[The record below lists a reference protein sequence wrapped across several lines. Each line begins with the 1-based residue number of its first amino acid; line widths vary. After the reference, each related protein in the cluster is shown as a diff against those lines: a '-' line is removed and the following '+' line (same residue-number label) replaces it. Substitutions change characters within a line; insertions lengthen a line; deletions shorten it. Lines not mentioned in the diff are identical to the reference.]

1 MNQEADP
8 DERDSYYSLSDNV
21 TDKQQQMRNLFF
33 RDLQSVSGK
42 GKWIINIQ
50 SAVRSSRNKIDFN
63 FIYNN
68 RARNN
73 PSVEQVADVEKLIA
87 AINEAFNKAPF
98 DDEPHIAQQ
107 SELYRLSKNNIAYKV
122 HEEGTDMFHI
132 RVASNL
138 INMDLRRSVVMY
150 ILADRIHQAFAPQQP
165 LREEDKQEL
174 QSKGYG
180 YSLNA

>member
-1 MNQEADP
+1 MRSLFMN
-8 DERDSYYSLSDNV
+8 
-21 TDKQQQMRNLFF
+21 
-33 RDLQSVSGK
+33 DLKSVSGK
-42 GKWIINIQ
+42 GKWVINIQ
-50 SAVRSSRNKIDFN
+50 SAVRSSRNKIDFH
-63 FIYNN
+63 FVYDN
-68 RARNN
+68 RDRNK
-73 PSVEQVADVEKLIA
+73 PSVEQVAEVEKLIA
-87 AINEAFNKAPF
+87 AVNEAFSKAPF
-98 DDEPHIAQQ
+98 DDAPHIAQP

-122 HEEGTDMFHI
+122 HEEGANMFHI

-150 ILADRIHQAFAPQQP
+150 ILADRIRQAFVPQQK